1 MGDLML
7 YNSNVFNWDEF
18 IKTQNQNIERHLM
31 NYGRFSLSVADSGF
45 DNWLDGYKIGAPDRK
60 VSIYP
65 DGALCM
71 LMVDLEIIKYT
82 NGKYSLHTVMKDL
95 YHDFALNK
103 KGYSESDFKNT
114 CIKYGG
120 EKVLKIFKKHIY
132 GIEDY
137 IPSLSSALEIVGL
150 ELKQK
155 KNTNLSAQY
164 FGLVTIKENGK
175 EIVKKIEPDSIAD
188 KKGIGPEDEIVK
200 LNSKLITGDLNK
212 LLENC
217 NHEIELT
224 FKSKFSEK
232 TVRLLKGNYYKL
244 LEIKKVNK
252 SSENQI
258 LLRKKWIS

>member
-1 MGDLML
+1 
-7 YNSNVFNWDEF
+7 
-18 IKTQNQNIERHLM
+18 
-31 NYGRFSLSVADSGF
+31 
-45 DNWLDGYKIGAPDRK
+45 
-60 VSIYP
+60 
-65 DGALCM
+65 
-71 LMVDLEIIKYT
+71 
-82 NGKYSLHTVMKDL
+82 MKDL

-120 EKVLKIFKKHIY
+120 EKILKIFKKHIY

-164 FGLVTIKENGK
+164 FGFVTIKENGK
-175 EIVKKIEPDSIAD
+175 EIIKKIEPDSIAD

-200 LNSKLITGDLNK
+200 LNNKLITGNLNK

-217 NHEIELT
+217 NHELELT
-224 FKSKFSEK
+224 FKNKFSEK
-232 TVRLLKGNYYKL
+232 TVRLSKGNYYKL

-252 SSENQI
+252 GSENQI